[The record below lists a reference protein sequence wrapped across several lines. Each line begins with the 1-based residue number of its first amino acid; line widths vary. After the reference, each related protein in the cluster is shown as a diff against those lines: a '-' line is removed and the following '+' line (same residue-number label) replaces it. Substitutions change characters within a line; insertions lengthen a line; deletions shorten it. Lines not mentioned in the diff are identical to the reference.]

1 MNTDYIPE
9 FCTFSGLDE
18 MQQKDNYFMEELSR
32 ITKIEPETRIK
43 QTNKFLELLMDEH
56 KKGEGQLT

>member
-1 MNTDYIPE
+1 
-9 FCTFSGLDE
+9 